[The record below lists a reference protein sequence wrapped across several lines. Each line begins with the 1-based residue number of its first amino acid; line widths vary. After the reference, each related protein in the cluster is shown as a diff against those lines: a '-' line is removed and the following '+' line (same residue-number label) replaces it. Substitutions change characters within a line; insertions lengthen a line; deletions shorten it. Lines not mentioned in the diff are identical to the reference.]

1 MEKHIDPK
9 SHQKAAQSSV
19 EGQTKPQKMQER
31 IKRPLLHK
39 HTHSNCFQMWRSR
52 FALSTPF

>member
-39 HTHSNCFQMWRSR
+39 HTHFQMWRSR